1 MSQHPK
7 HSSTIVP
14 FILCLLCALTLGAW
28 PRVAAQDQDEAKGDP
43 IFSDYKG
50 VHIGTSADE
59 ARRKLGTPQDK
70 SDAQD
75 FYAFSDNETA
85 QVSYDAQH
93 NVASLAVFY
102 VGGQKVP
109 VCKSVLGTELTAKT
123 DGSMYRLVRYPKAGY
138 WVSYSRTSGDSPL
151 VTVMMQ
157 RYKP

>member
-1 MSQHPK
+1 MSQYQK
-7 HSSTIVP
+7 HSSRIVL
-14 FILCLLCALTLGAW
+14 FVLCLLCAFTLGAL
-28 PRVAAQDQDEAKGDP
+28 PRVAAQDQAEAKGDP
-43 IFSDYKG
+43 LFSEYKG

-138 WVSYSRTSGDSPL
+138 WVSYSRTGGDAPL